1 MSSDGKPAISGYSV
15 WLTFGRAEKELSKL
29 INRLSHQL
37 NTPVFRPHITLAGQL
52 STGSRS
58 LLEKAS
64 WLASV
69 TDHFK
74 VGCSRFGSEASF
86 FKTLFLEVNL
96 CTPLRD
102 LRNLTEKHLHLASPE
117 FLPHISLVYGDLDNN
132 TRSQIMTE
140 LNTNL
145 PLTADVTALTIVKTE
160 GPVANWHTVKEFEL
174 GN

>member
-1 MSSDGKPAISGYSV
+1 MSPDGQPEISGYSV
-15 WLTFGRAEKELSKL
+15 WLTFGRAETELSKL
-29 INRLSHQL
+29 INRLSYRL
-37 NTPVFRPHITLAGQL
+37 NTPVFRPHITLAGQI
-52 STGSRS
+52 STGSRP

-74 VGCSRFGSEASF
+74 VRCLGFGSEASF
-86 FKTLFLEVNL
+86 FKTFFLEVNL

-102 LRNLTEKHLHLASPE
+102 LRNLTEKHIPLASPV
-117 FLPHISLVYGDLDNN
+117 FLPHISLVYGYLDHN
-132 TRSQIMTE
+132 TRSPLIAD
-140 LNTNL
+140 LNTIL

-160 GPVANWHTVKEFEL
+160 GPVSNWHTVKEFEL